1 MSTNG
6 MTSWAVDLKD
16 VGAIYPFQGSEVLLV
31 ILGIA
36 FWLGWHYLQMRNEA
50 AEIESEI
57 KADPR
62 GEETKKA
69 IDRY

>member
-16 VGAIYPFQGSEVLLV
+16 VGAIYPFQGSEVFMV
-31 ILGIA
+31 ILGVI
-36 FWLGWHYLQMRNEA
+36 FWLGWHYLQLRNEA
-50 AEIESEI
+50 REIRSEMD
-57 KADPR
+57 ADAR
-62 GEETKKA
+62 GDHARGA